1 MKIAIVGAGAMGSVY
16 AALMGDAGYEVW
28 AIDSWADH
36 IAAIKANGL
45 RVEGASGDR
54 TVRVNATTNAGDVGP
69 CDLVVIATK
78 AMHIEAAA
86 ASARALIGA
95 NTALLTIQNGLGS
108 ADRVADAL
116 AGTPVMIGVAG
127 GFGASMKGPGHAH
140 HNGMELIRLGN
151 RAGAITPALTEVA
164 EVWAQAGFKVRT
176 FDDIAQLV
184 WEKLICNVCFSA
196 STALTEWTISQVMA
210 DEDTWRMAS
219 GCASEAYAVARA
231 KNITLD
237 FDDPV
242 AYARDFGSKIPNAYS
257 SLALDLMAG
266 RASEIDAINGAIPP
280 AGREVGIAAPYNET
294 LSALVRAKEQSSAFA
309 TLEQDCWWEDGR
321 ST

>member
-16 AALMGDAGYEVW
+16 AALMGDTGNEVW

-36 IAAIKANGL
+36 IAAINANGL

-54 TVRVNATTNAGDVGP
+54 TVRINATTDASAVGP

-78 AMHIEAAA
+78 AMHVEAAA
-86 ASARALIGA
+86 ASVPTLLG
-95 NTALLTIQNGLGS
+95 NETAVLTIQNGLGS
-108 ADRVADAL
+108 ADRVAQAL
-116 AGTPVMIGVAG
+116 DGTPVMIGVAG
-127 GFGASMKGPGHAH
+127 GFGASMKAPGHAH

-151 RAGAITPALTEVA
+151 RDGPVSPALTRVA
-164 EVWAQAGFKVRT
+164 EVWQQAGFTVRT

-219 GCASEAYAVARA
+219 GCAVEAYAVARA
-231 KNITLD
+231 KQIALD

-242 AYARDFGSKIPNAYS
+242 AYVRDFGSKIPNAYS

-266 RASEIDAINGAIPP
+266 RASEIDSINGAIPP

-294 LSALVRAKEQSSAFA
+294 VSALVRAKERRLGVRAA
-309 TLEQDCWWEDGR
+309 ED
-321 ST
+321 

>member
-1 MKIAIVGAGAMGSVY
+1 MKIAIVGVGAMGSVY
-16 AALMGDAGYEVW
+16 AALMGNAGHELW
-28 AIDSWADH
+28 AIDSWAEH
-36 IAAIKANGL
+36 VEAIEARGL

-54 TVRVNATTNAGDVGP
+54 TVRIHASTDPAEAGA

-78 AMHIEAAA
+78 AMHVESAA
-86 ASARALIGA
+86 ASAKPLIGA
-95 NTALLTIQNGLGS
+95 NTQVVTIQNGLGS

-116 AGTPVMIGVAG
+116 TGTPVIIGVAG
-127 GFGASMKGPGHAH
+127 GFGASIKEPGHAH

-151 RAGAITPALTEVA
+151 RDGAVTPELKAIA
-164 EVWAQAGFKVRT
+164 QVWEGAGFKVRV

-196 STALTEWTISQVMA
+196 STALTEWTIGQVMA
-210 DEDTWRMAS
+210 GADTWRMAS
-219 GCASEAYAVARA
+219 GCAVEAYRVARA
-231 KNITLD
+231 KNIALS

-242 AYARDFGSKIPNAYS
+242 DYVRDFGSKIPGAYS

-280 AGREVGIAAPYNET
+280 AGREVGVEAPYNET
-294 LSALVRAKEQSSAFA
+294 VSALVRAKERRLGVRA
-309 TLEQDCWWEDGR
+309 D
-321 ST
+321 